1 MITNV
6 SGEAALSKA
15 ELRELIFG
23 LDSFGEMLIM
33 MGEIAKL
40 EKAVSH
46 LNTLMDKLF
55 QAENRALICV
65 METNPELMDKAED
78 LALKWEALAG
88 KDPTDLL
95 PDEQIELG
103 TSFKDF
109 SQLLTD
115 VVGRLLQ
122 EEMPSE

>member
-1 MITNV
+1 MVANV
-6 SGEAALSKA
+6 NGEEALSKS
-15 ELRELIFG
+15 ELLELTSG

-33 MGEIAKL
+33 MGKIAKL

-46 LNTLMDKLF
+46 LDTLMNKLF
-55 QAENRALICV
+55 QAENRALIFA

-88 KDPTDLL
+88 KDPMDLL

-109 SQLLTD
+109 SRLFIE
-115 VVGRLLQ
+115 VVDRLLQ
-122 EEMPSE
+122 DETPPE